1 MSDDLKHLEH
11 ETERARS
18 NVTDLLDELRLR
30 VSPGEM
36 VDQIVGYAGDGAG
49 EMVRNLGS
57 QLRNNPLPALL
68 VGVGVAWLML
78 GNGTPRAGTPGTG
91 GARRGVRN
99 VFGQVQEAVSSLG
112 ESAEQTA
119 ARAGETGDIITAQAS
134 HLRATAVDR
143 FDEARQRIDDTA
155 HDLTARARGLADDAA
170 STAASMYDSASDAA
184 ARAAQHTA
192 ERARGLAHEAASAGQ
207 RAVDAARQAGGST
220 TAVTQRVAADVGA
233 FLKEQPLVAAGLG
246 LAVGAAI
253 GALLP
258 ATEAE
263 NKLMGETSDA
273 LKSRAREAAE
283 EQYEGAKT
291 AVREAADEAYGTVVG
306 TVASEES
313 SRHVDPTA
321 GEDTTELH
329 ARR

>member
-1 MSDDLKHLEH
+1 MSDGLKNLEH

-18 NVTDLLDELRLR
+18 NVTELLDELRLR

-78 GNGTPRAGTPGTG
+78 GDRGPRPGTSAHTTG
-91 GARRGVRN
+91 SAARGRR
-99 VFGQVQEAVSSLG
+99 VFGAVRGAVSSLG
-112 ESAEQTA
+112 DSAEQA
-119 ARAGETGDIITAQAS
+119 ATQVGDSGNRAASKAS
-134 HLRATAVDR
+134 HLTAVAAER
-143 FDEARQRIDDTA
+143 ADEARQRLGD
-155 HDLTARARGLADDAA
+155 RARGLAEDAA
-170 STAASMYDSASDAA
+170 STATNLYDSAAETA
-184 ARAAQHTA
+184 HGAA
-192 ERARGLAHEAASAGQ
+192 ERARHLVHDAASAGQ
-207 RAVDAARQAGGST
+207 RAVDSVRHAGESAGEIG
-220 TAVTQRVAADVGA
+220 QRVAADVGA

-258 ATEAE
+258 STEAE
-263 NKLMGETSDA
+263 NRLMGETSDA
-273 LKSRAREAAE
+273 LKDRARAAAGEQYDGAQSAIKEAAE
-283 EQYEGAKT
+283 
-291 AVREAADEAYGTVVG
+291 EAYGTVVG

-313 SRHVDPTA
+313 GRLVEPTA